1 MQIVS
6 PYSDG
11 MDLPDDMTTT
21 TTRPMNKVALAQY
34 LVELGTNLEKVT
46 ADGDNQGPSR
56 EDKLLVG
63 AMCG

>member
-11 MDLPDDMTTT
+11 KDLPDDMTTT

-46 ADGDNQGPSR
+46 ADGDNHNAQ
-56 EDKLLVG
+56 
-63 AMCG
+63 